1 MNRSIVSAVPV
12 ILIIAACAADPYRE
26 PPPAP
31 IPQLAGTQWTVTSID
46 GRDALREEQ
55 LTADFG
61 VDGRVNGD
69 SGCNHFSGPFIQ
81 TGDTVRFGELL
92 STRRACTE
100 ASRQRQEDRMLDIL
114 RGTTTA
120 RIVRDELRLRGSA
133 GTITLVQAA
142 RIEPASLASAP
153 RRRVQYDCQGIP
165 LTLEYGTT
173 TVRTTWPDGTDVLE
187 LQRRS
192 GDSDVIRYESEHSE
206 LRFGRDLVWGRE
218 GGSPRTCFEEVR

>member
-1 MNRSIVSAVPV
+1 MNRSIASAVPV

-31 IPQLAGTQWTVTSID
+31 IPDLAGTQWTVTSID
-46 GRDALREEQ
+46 GRDTVRDER

-69 SGCNHFSGPFIQ
+69 SGCNNFSGPFIQ
-81 TGDTVRFGELL
+81 NGATVRFGELL
-92 STRRACTE
+92 STRRACAE
-100 ASRQRQEDRMLDIL
+100 ANRQRQEDRMLDIL
-114 RGTTTA
+114 RGATTA
-120 RIVRDELRLRGSA
+120 RVVRDELRLRGTV
-133 GTITLVQAA
+133 GTITLVRAA
-142 RIEPASLASAP
+142 RIDPQNIASTS
-153 RRRVQYDCQGIP
+153 RGRVQYNCQGVP
-165 LTLEYGTT
+165 LTVEYGATT
-173 TVRTTWPDGTDVLE
+173 ARTTWPDGTDVLE

-192 GDSDVIRYESEHSE
+192 GDSDVIRYESQHSE

>member
-1 MNRSIVSAVPV
+1 MNRSISSVAPV
-12 ILIIAACAADPYRE
+12 VLLVAACAADPYRE

-31 IPQLAGTQWTVTSID
+31 ISELAGTQWTVASID
-46 GRDALREEQ
+46 GRDTVRDET

-81 TGDTVRFGELL
+81 SGSTVRFGELL

-120 RIVRDELRLRGSA
+120 RIVRDELRLRGA
-133 GTITLVQAA
+133 DGTITFVRATRVEPPGIAA
-142 RIEPASLASAP
+142 TARG
-153 RRRVQYDCQGIP
+153 RVQYDCQGVP
-165 LTLEYGTT
+165 LTVEYGATSA
-173 TVRTTWPDGTDVLE
+173 RTTWPDGTDVLE

-192 GDSDVIRYESEHSE
+192 GDNEVIRYESNHSE
-206 LRFGRDLVWGRE
+206 LRLGRDLVWGRE
-218 GGSPRTCFEEVR
+218 GGLPRTCFEEPR